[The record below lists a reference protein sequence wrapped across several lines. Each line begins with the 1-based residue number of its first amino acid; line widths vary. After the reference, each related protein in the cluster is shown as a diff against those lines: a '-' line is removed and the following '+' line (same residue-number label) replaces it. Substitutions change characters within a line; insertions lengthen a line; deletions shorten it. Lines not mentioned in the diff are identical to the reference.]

1 MTDYL
6 KKLRLLDEVNRGILA
21 AYLRKQE
28 IKQLQPSSILNKLWR
43 VYCLLKFLE
52 WKDAREI
59 TKEDIED
66 YIIHRRK
73 TVSPRTLQ
81 GDLIELKIFFRFL
94 SPAKEKE
101 FLGEKMQRPKT
112 KLPDVLTR
120 SDISAIVSAC
130 DTVRDRALIMVLWD
144 TGARIDEV
152 LSLNIGDIQI
162 DSGCGQTRLRG
173 KTGDRE
179 MFFIDCLP
187 DLQAWLNIHP
197 GREKPDSPLFVTYT
211 RFGIGAH
218 RLNIRTVQNLCKVLQ
233 QRAGISKRVHPHAF
247 RHARAT
253 DKAKDGYTEMELRIM
268 FGWSPS
274 SNMPATYIHISGAD
288 VKLKLMQ
295 KAGLIQE
302 APTCERPLQP
312 VKCPRCTKMNPP
324 GTMICS
330 GCSLILDAKF
340 AMSIANQER
349 ATQETDRYKE
359 LLARLTAVEGKVS
372 GT

>member
-6 KKLRLLDEVNRGILA
+6 ARFPLLDEVNRKTLT
-21 AYLRKQE
+21 AYIRKQE
-28 IKQLQPSSILNKLWR
+28 IKQLQPSSIKDKAWR
-43 VYCLLKFLE
+43 VCYLLKTLK
-52 WKDAREI
+52 WKDARDI

-66 YIIHRRK
+66 YIILRRN

-94 SPAKEKE
+94 SPEKEKE
-101 FLGEKMQRPKT
+101 FFSEKILRPKA

-120 SDISAIVSAC
+120 SDIMAIIGAC
-130 DTVRDRALIMVLWD
+130 NTVRDRALIMVLWD

-152 LSLNIGDIQI
+152 LSLNIGDLTI

-179 MFFIDCLP
+179 AWIIDSLP

-197 GREKPDSPLFVTYT
+197 GREKPGNPLFVTYT
-211 RFGIGAH
+211 RYGIGAN
-218 RLNIRTVQNLCKVLQ
+218 RLNIRTVENLCKVLQ
-233 QRAGISKRVHPHAF
+233 RRAGVSKRVHPHAF

-253 DKAKDGYTEMELRIM
+253 DRAREGYTEMELRIM
-268 FGWSPS
+268 FGWSAS

-288 VKLKLMQ
+288 VKMKLMQ

-302 APTCERPLQP
+302 APTSERPLQP

-359 LLARLTAVEGKVS
+359 LLERLTAVEGKVS